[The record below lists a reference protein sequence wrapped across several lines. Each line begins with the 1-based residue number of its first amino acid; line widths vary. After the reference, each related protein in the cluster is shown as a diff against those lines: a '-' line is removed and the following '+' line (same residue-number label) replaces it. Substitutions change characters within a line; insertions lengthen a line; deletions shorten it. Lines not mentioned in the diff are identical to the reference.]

1 MRGPGRESVTYKIG
15 SSAAA
20 VLTGA
25 FALLGCGSSPERV
38 DVPERPGVQKTA
50 AVVRAERRAYDGAP
64 PVIAHEDFGI
74 ECNSCH
80 TLEGI
85 DLGDEGLAPP
95 FPHQRTLG
103 MSAVSRC
110 QQCHVFSNT
119 DAVFAANSFSGLRQ
133 DLRSGARLNPLAPP
147 TIPHR
152 TLMRENC
159 TACHAGPA
167 AREEIRNDHPERT
180 RCRQCHVPVTTRL
193 VFEPGASAGDREQS

>member
-1 MRGPGRESVTYKIG
+1 VNAKTG
-15 SSAAA
+15 SSAVA
-20 VLTGA
+20 VLLGIV
-25 FALLGCGSSPERV
+25 LLAGCAGPPERV
-38 DVPERPGVQKTA
+38 DVPDRPGVQKSA
-50 AVVRAERRAYDGAP
+50 ATVRAERRAYDGAP
-64 PVIAHEDFGI
+64 PVIAHENFGI

-110 QQCHVFSNT
+110 QQCHVFSNS
-119 DAVFAANSFSGLRQ
+119 DDVFAANSFSGLRQ
-133 DLRSGARLNPLAPP
+133 DLRHGARLNQLAPP

-159 TACHAGPA
+159 IACHAGPA

-193 VFEPGASAGDREQS
+193 VFEPGTSTGDREQS